1 MERWSSR
8 LVFVLAAIGSAVG
21 IGNIWRFPMVVGQ
34 NGGGAYLIPYFL
46 AVVGLAIP
54 LMILEMAVGRH
65 WRRNLVASFGRA
77 GKRFEIVGWLICLIV
92 LLILSYYLV
101 IMGWTLA
108 YLLFSL
114 LGSTVTFSSFT
125 SSLEPL
131 AYFLISVLATGLIVS
146 LGVNMGI
153 ERIVSIMIPFAFL
166 ILVALVLFCVSLP
179 GFHPGMDFFI
189 QPDYSMLRRPDV
201 WSAAIG
207 QAFFSLSVGMGILI
221 TYGAYLEDDMDIP
234 QSALIITFSDLLA
247 AMLAGIAIFS
257 LVFTFGLEP
266 AAGAELAF
274 TTLPRA
280 FELMPYGQIFSV
292 AFFALLFS
300 AALTSSIS
308 MMEMNVAAIMG
319 QTGASRKRA
328 SILLMILLAAAG
340 TPSALSYSSLDLSL
354 YGSRI
359 LNLMDVTVGTIG
371 LPIAALLVAITFR
384 WLIDDD
390 VLAGQ
395 VHLSERWLRTL
406 SILTKYVIPAA
417 LLLITAAMIMEL

>member
-1 MERWSSR
+1 MDRWSSR

-46 AVVGLAIP
+46 AVLGLAVP

-77 GKRFEIVGWLICLIV
+77 GKKFEVIGWLICLIV

-108 YLLFSL
+108 YLVFSL
-114 LGSTVTFSSFT
+114 LNIEVTFSAF
-125 SSLEPL
+125 SSTLQPI
-131 AYFLISVLATGLIVS
+131 AYFLISVFATGLIVS
-146 LGVNMGI
+146 LGVKAGI
-153 ERIVSIMIPFAFL
+153 EKIVSVMIPFAFL
-166 ILVALVLFCVSLP
+166 ILVALAIFCLSLP
-179 GFHPGMDFFI
+179 GFRPGMDFFLR
-189 QPDYSMLRRPDV
+189 PDYSLLSRPEV
-201 WSAAIG
+201 WSAALG

-221 TYGAYLEDDMDIP
+221 TYGAYLEDDMNIP

-266 AAGAELAF
+266 ASGAELAF
-274 TTLPRA
+274 STLPRA

-300 AALTSSIS
+300 AALTSAIS

-319 QTGASRKRA
+319 QTGASRRKA
-328 SILLMILLAAAG
+328 SIFLMILLAVAG
-340 TPSALSYSSLDLSL
+340 TPSALSYSSFDLSL

-359 LNLMDVTVGTIG
+359 LDLLDVTVGTIG
-371 LPIAALLVAITFR
+371 LPIAALLIAITFR
-384 WLIDDD
+384 WLTDDD
-390 VLAGQ
+390 ILAGQ
-395 VHLSERWLRTL
+395 VHLSDGWLRIL
-406 SILTKYVIPAA
+406 RNLTKYVIPIA
-417 LLLITAAMIMEL
+417 LLLITAALMRNL

>member
-1 MERWSSR
+1 MLSR
-8 LVFVLAAIGSAVG
+8 
-21 IGNIWRFPMVVGQ
+21 
-34 NGGGAYLIPYFL
+34 
-46 AVVGLAIP
+46 
-54 LMILEMAVGRH
+54 
-65 WRRNLVASFGRA
+65 
-77 GKRFEIVGWLICLIV
+77 
-92 LLILSYYLV
+92 
-101 IMGWTLA
+101 
-108 YLLFSL
+108 
-114 LGSTVTFSSFT
+114 
-125 SSLEPL
+125 
-131 AYFLISVLATGLIVS
+131 
-146 LGVNMGI
+146 
-153 ERIVSIMIPFAFL
+153 
-166 ILVALVLFCVSLP
+166 P
-179 GFHPGMDFFI
+179 G
-189 QPDYSMLRRPDV
+189 V

-292 AFFALLFS
+292 AFFSLLFS

-328 SILLMILLAAAG
+328 SIFLMILLVALG
-340 TPSALSYSSLDLSL
+340 TPSALSYSSQDLRFF
-354 YGSRI
+354 GSRI
-359 LNLMDVTVGTIG
+359 LDLLDATVGTIG

-390 VLAGQ
+390 ILAGQ
-395 VHLSERWLRTL
+395 VHLSERWLRALRT
-406 SILTKYVIPAA
+406 LTKYVIPAA

>member
-1 MERWSSR
+1 LERWSSR

-46 AVVGLAIP
+46 AVVCLAVP

-65 WRRNLVASFGRA
+65 WRRNLVSSFELA
-77 GKRFEIVGWLICLIV
+77 GKKHMILGWLICLIV

-108 YLLFSL
+108 YLVFSL
-114 LGSTVTFSSFT
+114 LGSDVTFSSFS
-125 SSLEPL
+125 SSLQPVV
-131 AYFLISVLATGLIVS
+131 YFLISVLATGVIVS

-153 ERIVSIMIPFAFL
+153 ERIVSVMIPFAFL
-166 ILVALVLFCVSLP
+166 ILVALVLFSISLP
-179 GFHPGMDFFI
+179 GFRPGMDFFLR
-189 QPDYSMLRRPDV
+189 PDYSILGCPDV

-234 QSALIITFSDLLA
+234 QSALIITISDLLA

-266 AAGAELAF
+266 TAGAELAF

-280 FELMPYGQIFSV
+280 FELMPYGRIFSV
-292 AFFALLFS
+292 LFFALLFS

-319 QTGASRKRA
+319 QTKSSRKRA
-328 SILLMILLAAAG
+328 SILLMILLVALG
-340 TPSALSYSSLDLSL
+340 TPSALSYSSLDLRFF
-354 YGSRI
+354 GSRI
-359 LNLMDVTVGTIG
+359 LDLMDVSVGTIG

-384 WLIDDD
+384 WFVDDD

-395 VHLSERWLRTL
+395 TNLSGRWLWLL
-406 SILTKYVIPAA
+406 SALTKYVIPIA
-417 LLLITAAMIMEL
+417 LLAITVAMFMDI

>member
-1 MERWSSR
+1 
-8 LVFVLAAIGSAVG
+8 
-21 IGNIWRFPMVVGQ
+21 
-34 NGGGAYLIPYFL
+34 
-46 AVVGLAIP
+46 
-54 LMILEMAVGRH
+54 
-65 WRRNLVASFGRA
+65 
-77 GKRFEIVGWLICLIV
+77 
-92 LLILSYYLV
+92 
-101 IMGWTLA
+101 
-108 YLLFSL
+108 
-114 LGSTVTFSSFT
+114 
-125 SSLEPL
+125 
-131 AYFLISVLATGLIVS
+131 
-146 LGVNMGI
+146 MGI

-234 QSALIITFSDLLA
+234 QSALIITISDLLA

-257 LVFTFGLEP
+257 FVFTFGLEP

-328 SILLMILLAAAG
+328 SIFLMILLAAAG
-340 TPSALSYSSLDLSL
+340 MPSALSYSSLDLSL

>member
-1 MERWSSR
+1 M
-8 LVFVLAAIGSAVG
+8 
-21 IGNIWRFPMVVGQ
+21 
-34 NGGGAYLIPYFL
+34 
-46 AVVGLAIP
+46 
-54 LMILEMAVGRH
+54 
-65 WRRNLVASFGRA
+65 
-77 GKRFEIVGWLICLIV
+77 
-92 LLILSYYLV
+92 
-101 IMGWTLA
+101 
-108 YLLFSL
+108 
-114 LGSTVTFSSFT
+114 
-125 SSLEPL
+125 
-131 AYFLISVLATGLIVS
+131 ISVLATGLIVS

-234 QSALIITFSDLLA
+234 QSALIITISDLLA

-257 LVFTFGLEP
+257 FVFTFGLEP

-340 TPSALSYSSLDLSL
+340 MPSALSYSSLDLSL

-359 LNLMDVTVGTIG
+359 LDLMDVSVGTIG

>member
-46 AVVGLAIP
+46 AVVCLAVP

-108 YLLFSL
+108 YLVFSL
-114 LGSTVTFSSFT
+114 LGATVTFSAF
-125 SSLEPL
+125 SSTLQPMV
-131 AYFLISVLATGLIVS
+131 YFLISVLATGLIVS
-146 LGVNMGI
+146 LGVNAGI
-153 ERIVSIMIPFAFL
+153 ERIVSVMIPFAFF
-166 ILVALVLFCVSLP
+166 ILVALAIFCLSLP
-179 GFHPGMDFFI
+179 GFRPGMDFFLR
-189 QPDYSMLRRPDV
+189 PNYSLLSRPEV
-201 WSAAIG
+201 WSAALG

-221 TYGAYLEDDMDIP
+221 TYGAYLEDDMNIP

-266 AAGAELAF
+266 ASGAELAF
-274 TTLPRA
+274 STLPRA
-280 FELMPYGQIFSV
+280 FELMPYGQVFSV
-292 AFFALLFS
+292 FFFALLFS
-300 AALTSSIS
+300 AALTSAIS

-319 QTGASRKRA
+319 QTGVSRRKA
-328 SILLMILLAAAG
+328 SILMMILLAAAG
-340 TPSALSYSSLDLSL
+340 TPSALSYSSLDLRFF
-354 YGSRI
+354 GSRV
-359 LNLMDVTVGTIG
+359 LDLMDVSVGTIG

-384 WLIDDD
+384 WFIADD

-395 VHLSERWLRTL
+395 TNLSKRWLGLL
-406 SILTKYVIPAA
+406 SPLTKYVIPIA
-417 LLLITAAMIMEL
+417 LLAITVAMFIGL

>member
-46 AVVGLAIP
+46 AIVCLAVP

-65 WRRNLVASFGRA
+65 WRSNLVASFGHA
-77 GKRFEIVGWLICLIV
+77 GKKHEVLGWLICLIV

-108 YLLFSL
+108 YLVFSL
-114 LGSTVTFSSFT
+114 QGVSVDFSAFSS
-125 SSLEPL
+125 SLQPII
-131 AYFLISVLATGLIVS
+131 YFLISVLATGVIVS
-146 LGVNMGI
+146 LGVNAGI
-153 ERIVSIMIPFAFL
+153 ERIVSVMIPFAFL
-166 ILVALVLFCVSLP
+166 ILVALAIFCVSLP
-179 GFHPGMDFFI
+179 GFRPGMDFFLR
-189 QPDYSMLRRPDV
+189 PDYSMLSRPGV
-201 WSAAIG
+201 WSAALG

-221 TYGAYLEDDMDIP
+221 TYGAYLDDDMNLP
-234 QSALIITFSDLLA
+234 RSALIITISDLLA
-247 AMLAGIAIFS
+247 AMLSGVAIFS
-257 LVFTFGLEP
+257 IVFTFGLEP

-274 TTLPRA
+274 FALPRA
-280 FELMPYGQIFSV
+280 FEMMPYGQVFSV

-319 QTGASRKRA
+319 QTGASRRKA
-328 SILLMILLAAAG
+328 STFLMILLAAAG
-340 TPSALSYSSLDLSL
+340 TPSALSYSSFDLRL
-354 YGSRI
+354 HGSRI
-359 LNLMDVTVGTIG
+359 LDLLDATVGTIG
-371 LPIAALLVAITFR
+371 LPIAALLVAVTFR

-390 VLAGQ
+390 ILAGQ
-395 VHLSERWLRTL
+395 VNLSVGWLRIL
-406 SILTKYVIPAA
+406 RNLTKYVIPAA
-417 LLLITAAMIMEL
+417 LLLITAAMILEI

>member
-1 MERWSSR
+1 MDRWSSR

-46 AVVGLAIP
+46 AVLGLAVP

-77 GKRFEIVGWLICLIV
+77 GKKFEVIGWLICLIV

-108 YLLFSL
+108 YLVFSL
-114 LGSTVTFSSFT
+114 LGATVTFSAF
-125 SSLEPL
+125 SSTLQPI

-146 LGVNMGI
+146 LGVNAGI
-153 ERIVSIMIPFAFL
+153 ERIVSVLIPFAFL
-166 ILVALVLFCVSLP
+166 ILVALAIFCLSLP
-179 GFHPGMDFFI
+179 GFRPGMDFFLR
-189 QPDYSMLRRPDV
+189 PDYSLLSRPEV
-201 WSAAIG
+201 WSAALG

-221 TYGAYLEDDMDIP
+221 TYGAYLEDDMNIP

-266 AAGAELAF
+266 ASGAELAF
-274 TTLPRA
+274 STLPRA

-300 AALTSSIS
+300 AALTSAIS

-319 QTGASRKRA
+319 QTGASRRKA
-328 SILLMILLAAAG
+328 SIFLMILLAVAG

-359 LNLMDVTVGTIG
+359 LDLLDVTVGTIG

-384 WLIDDD
+384 WLINDDI
-390 VLAGQ
+390 LAEQ
-395 VHLSERWLRTL
+395 VNLSDGWLRIL
-406 SILTKYVIPAA
+406 RNLTKYVIPAA
-417 LLLITAAMIMEL
+417 LLLITAALMRNL

>member
-1 MERWSSR
+1 
-8 LVFVLAAIGSAVG
+8 
-21 IGNIWRFPMVVGQ
+21 
-34 NGGGAYLIPYFL
+34 
-46 AVVGLAIP
+46 
-54 LMILEMAVGRH
+54 
-65 WRRNLVASFGRA
+65 
-77 GKRFEIVGWLICLIV
+77 
-92 LLILSYYLV
+92 
-101 IMGWTLA
+101 
-108 YLLFSL
+108 
-114 LGSTVTFSSFT
+114 
-125 SSLEPL
+125 
-131 AYFLISVLATGLIVS
+131 LISVLATGLIVS

-234 QSALIITFSDLLA
+234 QSALIITISDLLA

-257 LVFTFGLEP
+257 FVFTFGLEP

-328 SILLMILLAAAG
+328 SIFLMILLAAAG
-340 TPSALSYSSLDLSL
+340 MPSALSYSSLDLSL

>member
-1 MERWSSR
+1 MDRWSSR

-46 AVVGLAIP
+46 AVLGLAVP

-77 GKRFEIVGWLICLIV
+77 GKKFEVIGWLICLIV

-108 YLLFSL
+108 YLVFSL
-114 LGSTVTFSSFT
+114 LNIEVTFSAF
-125 SSLEPL
+125 SSTLQPI
-131 AYFLISVLATGLIVS
+131 AYFLISVFATGLIVS
-146 LGVNMGI
+146 LGVKAGI
-153 ERIVSIMIPFAFL
+153 EKIVSVMIPFAFL
-166 ILVALVLFCVSLP
+166 ILVALAIFCLSLP
-179 GFHPGMDFFI
+179 GFRPGMDFFLR
-189 QPDYSMLRRPDV
+189 PDYSLLSRPEV
-201 WSAAIG
+201 WSAALG

-221 TYGAYLEDDMDIP
+221 TYGAYLEDDMNIP

-266 AAGAELAF
+266 ASGAELAF
-274 TTLPRA
+274 STLPRA

-300 AALTSSIS
+300 AALTSAIS

-319 QTGASRKRA
+319 QTGASRRKA
-328 SILLMILLAAAG
+328 SIFLMILLAVAG
-340 TPSALSYSSLDLSL
+340 TPSALSYSSFDLSL

-359 LNLMDVTVGTIG
+359 LDLLDVTVGTIG

-384 WLIDDD
+384 WLTDDD
-390 VLAGQ
+390 ILAGQ
-395 VHLSERWLRTL
+395 VHLSDGWLRIL
-406 SILTKYVIPAA
+406 RNLTKYVIPIA
-417 LLLITAAMIMEL
+417 LLLITAALMRNL

>member
-1 MERWSSR
+1 
-8 LVFVLAAIGSAVG
+8 
-21 IGNIWRFPMVVGQ
+21 
-34 NGGGAYLIPYFL
+34 
-46 AVVGLAIP
+46 
-54 LMILEMAVGRH
+54 
-65 WRRNLVASFGRA
+65 
-77 GKRFEIVGWLICLIV
+77 
-92 LLILSYYLV
+92 
-101 IMGWTLA
+101 
-108 YLLFSL
+108 
-114 LGSTVTFSSFT
+114 
-125 SSLEPL
+125 
-131 AYFLISVLATGLIVS
+131 LISVLATGLIVS

-234 QSALIITFSDLLA
+234 QSALIITISDLLA

-257 LVFTFGLEP
+257 FVFTFGLEP

-328 SILLMILLAAAG
+328 SIFLMILLAAAG
-340 TPSALSYSSLDLSL
+340 MPSALSYSSLDLSL

-417 LLLITAAMIMEL
+417 LMLINEAIIMEL

>member
-1 MERWSSR
+1 
-8 LVFVLAAIGSAVG
+8 
-21 IGNIWRFPMVVGQ
+21 
-34 NGGGAYLIPYFL
+34 
-46 AVVGLAIP
+46 
-54 LMILEMAVGRH
+54 
-65 WRRNLVASFGRA
+65 
-77 GKRFEIVGWLICLIV
+77 
-92 LLILSYYLV
+92 
-101 IMGWTLA
+101 
-108 YLLFSL
+108 
-114 LGSTVTFSSFT
+114 
-125 SSLEPL
+125 
-131 AYFLISVLATGLIVS
+131 
-146 LGVNMGI
+146 
-153 ERIVSIMIPFAFL
+153 
-166 ILVALVLFCVSLP
+166 
-179 GFHPGMDFFI
+179 
-189 QPDYSMLRRPDV
+189 MLRRPDV

-234 QSALIITFSDLLA
+234 QSALIITISDLLA

-257 LVFTFGLEP
+257 FVFTFGLEP

-328 SILLMILLAAAG
+328 SIFLMILLAAAG
-340 TPSALSYSSLDLSL
+340 MPSALSYSSLDLSL

>member
-1 MERWSSR
+1 MSR
-8 LVFVLAAIGSAVG
+8 T
-21 IGNIWRFPMVVGQ
+21 
-34 NGGGAYLIPYFL
+34 
-46 AVVGLAIP
+46 
-54 LMILEMAVGRH
+54 E
-65 WRRNLVASFGRA
+65 
-77 GKRFEIVGWLICLIV
+77 
-92 LLILSYYLV
+92 
-101 IMGWTLA
+101 
-108 YLLFSL
+108 
-114 LGSTVTFSSFT
+114 
-125 SSLEPL
+125 
-131 AYFLISVLATGLIVS
+131 
-146 LGVNMGI
+146 
-153 ERIVSIMIPFAFL
+153 SIMIPFAFL

-328 SILLMILLAAAG
+328 SIFLMILLAAAG

>member
-234 QSALIITFSDLLA
+234 HSALIITFSDLLA
-247 AMLAGIAIFS
+247 ALLAGIGAGSNSSVITTRPERPATYFS
-257 LVFTFGLEP
+257 DIKCSSRLKSASASATINGLISRIN
-266 AAGAELAF
+266 A
-274 TTLPRA
+274 
-280 FELMPYGQIFSV
+280 SV
-292 AFFALLFS
+292 AVVIQPMWAY
-300 AALTSSIS
+300 TPVIIS
-308 MMEMNVAAIMG
+308 WL
-319 QTGASRKRA
+319 R
-328 SILLMILLAAAG
+328 
-340 TPSALSYSSLDLSL
+340 PLSL
-354 YGSRI
+354 SICSSG
-359 LNLMDVTVGTIG
+359 
-371 LPIAALLVAITFR
+371 
-384 WLIDDD
+384 
-390 VLAGQ
+390 
-395 VHLSERWLRTL
+395 ER
-406 SILTKYVIPAA
+406 
-417 LLLITAAMIMEL
+417 

>member
-1 MERWSSR
+1 MDRWSSR

-46 AVVGLAIP
+46 AVLGLAVP
-54 LMILEMAVGRH
+54 LMILEIAVGRH

-77 GKRFEIVGWLICLIV
+77 GKKFEVIGWLICLIV

-108 YLLFSL
+108 YLVFSL
-114 LGSTVTFSSFT
+114 LGATVTFSAF
-125 SSLEPL
+125 SSTLQPI
-131 AYFLISVLATGLIVS
+131 AYFLISVFATGLIVS
-146 LGVNMGI
+146 LGVKAGI
-153 ERIVSIMIPFAFL
+153 EKIVSVMIPFAFL
-166 ILVALVLFCVSLP
+166 ILVALAIFCLSLP
-179 GFHPGMDFFI
+179 GFRPGMDFFLR
-189 QPDYSMLRRPDV
+189 PDYSLLSRPEV
-201 WSAAIG
+201 WSAALG

-221 TYGAYLEDDMDIP
+221 TYGAYLEDDMNIP

-266 AAGAELAF
+266 ASGAELAF
-274 TTLPRA
+274 STLPRA

-300 AALTSSIS
+300 AALTSAIS

-319 QTGASRKRA
+319 QTGASRRKA
-328 SILLMILLAAAG
+328 SIFLMILLAVAG

-359 LNLMDVTVGTIG
+359 LDLLDVTVGTIG

-384 WLIDDD
+384 WLINDDI
-390 VLAGQ
+390 LAEQ
-395 VHLSERWLRTL
+395 VNLSDGWLRIL
-406 SILTKYVIPAA
+406 RNLTKYVIPAA
-417 LLLITAAMIMEL
+417 LLLITAALMRNL